1 MARMKSLDCVYS
13 KCRFPY
19 SLISC
24 DINLVNM
31 ELTIGQ
37 KILPSREI
45 WYPLISNQHS
55 FDGINFSSSVEIIKE
70 SIVATFWQT
79 DKGFY
84 IFFLFVLIKRPV
96 QDGNLPA
103 KSVTKWMFLK
113 HLFIKGKES
122 YYNSSKVLGVSK
134 WLEWDFTKRRSM
146 EKNEGP
152 TWPCYCNSSYKPVFV
167 VISITITL
175 WEPFYI

>member
-1 MARMKSLDCVYS
+1 MLYGFTYNSRNDCVYS

-55 FDGINFSSSVEIIKE
+55 FDGINFSSSVEII
-70 SIVATFWQT
+70 
-79 DKGFY
+79 
-84 IFFLFVLIKRPV
+84 R
-96 QDGNLPA
+96 LP
-103 KSVTKWMFLK
+103 SNVE
-113 HLFIKGKES
+113 I
-122 YYNSSKVLGVSK
+122 
-134 WLEWDFTKRRSM
+134 
-146 EKNEGP
+146 
-152 TWPCYCNSSYKPVFV
+152 
-167 VISITITL
+167 I
-175 WEPFYI
+175 

>member
-1 MARMKSLDCVYS
+1 MGKCYMDLLIIVAINVARMKSLDCVYS

-55 FDGINFSSSVEIIKE
+55 FGGINFSSSVEIIKE

-103 KSVTKWMFLK
+103 KSVTK
-113 HLFIKGKES
+113 
-122 YYNSSKVLGVSK
+122 
-134 WLEWDFTKRRSM
+134 
-146 EKNEGP
+146 
-152 TWPCYCNSSYKPVFV
+152 
-167 VISITITL
+167 
-175 WEPFYI
+175 